1 MSNIC
6 IFNNDGFSVIHFRSR
21 LIKDLISNGNT
32 VTVLVPYSQYNSKIE
47 DLGARVK
54 NIKLSRFN
62 NPISDI
68 YLILQLYKFFK
79 KEKFDILHNMTIKPN
94 IYGTMVAYYLGINR
108 IVCLVSGAGYIFSDS
123 VGYIDK
129 LVKKITLS
137 LYRFSMNFCN
147 KIWFQNQEDRDEFVN
162 KNIIDYEK
170 SVVIRSSGVDLQKY
184 DMNNIDARK
193 MKFWRGRFA
202 IKPDDKVV
210 LMVAARLIKAKGVV
224 DFIEAATC
232 FEQRN
237 IDCKFILIA
246 PCEKNSHDEI
256 SPSLFQDSSLK
267 NFIYYS
273 DFIDDIHN
281 VIAMADIVTL
291 PSYYREGVPRI
302 LLEAMS
308 LSKPIITTN
317 SIGCRETVNDGY
329 NGFIVNPKDSIGLA
343 IKIEELISSN
353 DLLRAFGNNSRKMAV
368 KEFGDKSVS
377 KKVLSELYLITNE
390 MVNE

>member
-1 MSNIC
+1 
-6 IFNNDGFSVIHFRSR
+6 
-21 LIKDLISNGNT
+21 
-32 VTVLVPYSQYNSKIE
+32 
-47 DLGARVK
+47 
-54 NIKLSRFN
+54 
-62 NPISDI
+62 
-68 YLILQLYKFFK
+68 
-79 KEKFDILHNMTIKPN
+79 
-94 IYGTMVAYYLGINR
+94 
-108 IVCLVSGAGYIFSDS
+108 
-123 VGYIDK
+123 
-129 LVKKITLS
+129 
-137 LYRFSMNFCN
+137 MNFCN